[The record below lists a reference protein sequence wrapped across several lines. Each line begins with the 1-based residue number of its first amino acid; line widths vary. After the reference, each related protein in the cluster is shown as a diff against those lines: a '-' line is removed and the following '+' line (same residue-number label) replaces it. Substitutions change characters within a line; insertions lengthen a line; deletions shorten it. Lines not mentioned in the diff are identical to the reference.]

1 MNYKNINLDKNMYA
15 HPTKSFS
22 EILEELD
29 PSVEYAGTEL
39 EGLDAFQ
46 RQLKRFDIKVA
57 GAGSDSVQKF
67 FAATNSSA
75 LFPEYVTRA
84 VKQGMDQNNCVTS
97 IVAATTVVPTMDYRT
112 MVTSPLSINANG
124 IEEGGEIPQSTVR
137 TQNNLVDM
145 KKHGSLL
152 VSSYEA
158 LKFQRIDL
166 LSVTLRQI
174 GANIARQQ
182 IRDAVDV
189 IINGD
194 GNNNAA
200 EVVAT
205 SGSALTYSDVIAL
218 WNSLDPYNMNRII
231 VSNDVMTMLLGIEEF
246 KNPLTGLNFQ
256 ATGELTTPLG
266 AELIRSS
273 AIPAGTFIGLDK
285 NCALELVR
293 TGEIAVE
300 YDKLIDRQLE
310 RAAITS
316 ITGFA
321 KIFEGA
327 SKILAV

>member
-29 PSVEYAGTEL
+29 PSAEYAGTEL

-84 VKQGMDQNNCVTS
+84 VRQGMNQNNCVTN

-112 MVTSPLSINANG
+112 MVTSPLSLNDESIA
-124 IEEGGEIPQSTVR
+124 EGGAIPKSTVR

-194 GNNNAA
+194 GNNNPA

-205 SGSALTYSDVIAL
+205 SGSTLTYADVIAL
-218 WNSLDPYNMNRII
+218 WNSLDPYNMNKII

-273 AIPAGTFIGLDK
+273 AIPSGTFIGLDK

-293 TGEIAVE
+293 TGEVTVE

-327 SKILAV
+327 SKVLSV